1 MPLGGNGGERGTGFQ
16 YLLPKKEGY
25 LLPKKEGDPELPR
38 YRT

>member
-1 MPLGGNGGERGTGFQ
+1 MERVYQSGFQ